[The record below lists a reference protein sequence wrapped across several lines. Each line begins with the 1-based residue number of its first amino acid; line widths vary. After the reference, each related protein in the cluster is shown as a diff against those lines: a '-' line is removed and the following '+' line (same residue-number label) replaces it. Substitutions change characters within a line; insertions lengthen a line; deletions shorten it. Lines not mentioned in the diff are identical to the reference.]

1 MYISIAV
8 PKEKS
13 VFPIFL
19 PNRSAVT
26 SIQRSI
32 NVLKEMEITTNS
44 TMQFTS
50 FLFIHK
56 QFVLLSTETEII
68 LVMTALAQR
77 IAETPMAPF
86 TALLR
91 SLTREQKQVVVAF
104 LTDTMD
110 EPEVKSNE
118 AIIREKYKNLKVS
131 PKLKRLRG
139 CINLTDEDLKDE
151 RTQYLLNR

>member
-1 MYISIAV
+1 M
-8 PKEKS
+8 
-13 VFPIFL
+13 
-19 PNRSAVT
+19 
-26 SIQRSI
+26 
-32 NVLKEMEITTNS
+32 
-44 TMQFTS
+44 
-50 FLFIHK
+50 FIHK
-56 QFVLLSTETEII
+56 QFILLSTETEII

-110 EPEVKSNE
+110 EPEVKSND

>member
-1 MYISIAV
+1 
-8 PKEKS
+8 
-13 VFPIFL
+13 
-19 PNRSAVT
+19 
-26 SIQRSI
+26 
-32 NVLKEMEITTNS
+32 MEIIANS
-44 TMQFTS
+44 P
-50 FLFIHK
+50 FLFIRK

-77 IAETPMAPF
+77 IVETPMAPF

-110 EPEVKSNE
+110 EPEVKSND